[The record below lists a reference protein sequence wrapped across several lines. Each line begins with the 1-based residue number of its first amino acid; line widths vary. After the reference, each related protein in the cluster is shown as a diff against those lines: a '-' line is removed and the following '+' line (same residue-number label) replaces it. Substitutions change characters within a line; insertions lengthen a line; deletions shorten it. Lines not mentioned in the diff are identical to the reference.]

1 MRRTDFHGLYRVF
14 FRTALKA
21 GNRDVL
27 NAQFESLYG
36 VDFDEYINRLY
47 GEE

>member
-1 MRRTDFHGLYRVF
+1 MRRTDFQGFTVYSSVQL
-14 FRTALKA
+14 LKPE
-21 GNRDVL
+21 NRDVL